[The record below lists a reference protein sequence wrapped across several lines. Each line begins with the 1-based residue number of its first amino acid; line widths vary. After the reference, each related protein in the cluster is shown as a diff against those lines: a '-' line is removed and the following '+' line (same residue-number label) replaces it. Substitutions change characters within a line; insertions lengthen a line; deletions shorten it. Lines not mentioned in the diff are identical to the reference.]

1 MSYPN
6 LKLQIHR
13 DQLTWFLDL
22 LLDEREIFQL
32 SASTGIVPDVDKLYA
47 LSRRELLL
55 NLTNAFLGVVSSAK
69 HTVENSDARTLKP
82 EINNGEASIEASASQ
97 FLSEKAEAAIS
108 RVGYMEVS
116 EIETVFQ
123 NF

>member
-47 LSRRELLL
+47 LSRRELLV
-55 NLTNAFLGVVSSAK
+55 NLTDAFLGVVGS
-69 HTVENSDARTLKP
+69 TEPTLENSDARTPKP
-82 EINNGEASIEASASQ
+82 KINNGDVSIEALASQ
-97 FLSEKAEAAIS
+97 FLSE
-108 RVGYMEVS
+108 
-116 EIETVFQ
+116 
-123 NF
+123 

>member
-22 LLDEREIFQL
+22 LLDEKEIFQL

-47 LSRRELLL
+47 LSRRELLV
-55 NLTNAFLGVVSSAK
+55 NLTDAFLGVVSSAK
-69 HTVENSDARTLKP
+69 PTLENSDAHTSKP
-82 EINNGEASIEASASQ
+82 EINNGEASIEALSQPVPQREGTSRNFASW
-97 FLSEKAEAAIS
+97 LYGGI
-108 RVGYMEVS
+108 RNRN
-116 EIETVFQ
+116 VFQ
-123 NF
+123 NA